1 MIIIQDIFK
10 YFSCLNLES
19 VIFLDSTVYC
29 PRLQYLAIAV
39 YPLHNVTDSLS
50 YCTVFNI
57 SKKVQQPKVNK
68 FFTNPKKVFL
78 FFSQRSQLTKNFMIS
93 VASNFENLPNND
105 LLHHTN
111 PVLRFI
117 NIISYFYRKL
127 KKIQNNTLLIL

>member
-1 MIIIQDIFK
+1 MIIKQDIFK

-19 VIFLDSTVYC
+19 VIFFRFYSTVYC

-39 YPLHNVTDSLS
+39 YPLHNVTHSLS
-50 YCTVFNI
+50 YFNI
-57 SKKVQQPKVNK
+57 SKKVLQPKVNK

-78 FFSQRSQLTKNFMIS
+78 FFSQRSQWTKNFMIS

-105 LLHHTN
+105 LLHQTY

-117 NIISYFYRKL
+117 NIISYFYRKF
-127 KKIQNNTLLIL
+127 KKDPK